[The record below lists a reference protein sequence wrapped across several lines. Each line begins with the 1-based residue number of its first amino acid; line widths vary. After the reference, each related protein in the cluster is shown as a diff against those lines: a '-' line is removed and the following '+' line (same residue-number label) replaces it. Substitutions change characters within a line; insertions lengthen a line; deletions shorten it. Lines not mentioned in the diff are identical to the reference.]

1 MLLRETLIS
10 ALASPVT
17 TVAPKDE
24 VSRHFQ
30 PDWKASSSSHA
41 LVLTGVRRCGKSTLQ
56 SQIRRG
62 IKGSAVT
69 LNLEDTRLYG
79 LGPEDFATLLSIL
92 DTDYPRAAVYLDEVQ
107 EVPEWQRLVRA
118 LLDSGRRVCL
128 TGSNASLLG
137 REMGSKLTGRHISHE
152 VYPFSFQE
160 FLEFT
165 GQKAGAKSLNDHL
178 MRGGFAA
185 ALSAGPEQGP
195 VLLRELLRDVVHRDI
210 VTRHSLRSARPLMT
224 LALHLIAHPGQPL
237 SLQALAKGL
246 SLPSVAQTG
255 RMVEYLQD
263 AWLMLALPRFSASFK
278 QRVTSPPK
286 YYAVDTGLAAAN
298 SPNPTPDLG
307 RKLENAVLLALRRM
321 GAAPTFAASP
331 HEWEC
336 DFVTASQAIQCCARL
351 TPENRHR
358 ELRGLVEAAK
368 LPAAQQGK
376 GRELLVITLDQE
388 DALTVQGLKIR
399 VIPAWKWLD

>member
-10 ALASPVT
+10 ALASPAA

-30 PDWKASSSSHA
+30 PDWKASASSHA

-56 SQIRRG
+56 AQIRRG

-79 LGPEDFATLLSIL
+79 LGPEDFVTLLSIL
-92 DTDYPRAAVYLDEVQ
+92 DTDYPKAAVYLDEAQ

-137 REMGSKLTGRHISHE
+137 REMGTKLTGRHVSHE

-165 GQKAGAKSLNDHL
+165 EEKAGAKSLGDYL

-255 RMVEYLQD
+255 R
-263 AWLMLALPRFSASFK
+263 P
-278 QRVTSPPK
+278 
-286 YYAVDTGLAAAN
+286 
-298 SPNPTPDLG
+298 
-307 RKLENAVLLALRRM
+307 
-321 GAAPTFAASP
+321 
-331 HEWEC
+331 
-336 DFVTASQAIQCCARL
+336 
-351 TPENRHR
+351 
-358 ELRGLVEAAK
+358 
-368 LPAAQQGK
+368 
-376 GRELLVITLDQE
+376 
-388 DALTVQGLKIR
+388 
-399 VIPAWKWLD
+399 